1 MQIISYLI
9 GCVILAIMIP
19 LFIIPISDFID
30 IKLRL
35 NNKLK
40 EYPIIKSTKLI
51 KLKSR
56 LLEFTIVIDTNLLI
70 AEKLIGNEFEQD
82 MKNDI
87 KKYIE
92 DKFYDCYW
100 IVNPKYIEE

>member
-1 MQIISYLI
+1 MQIINYLI
-9 GCVILAIMIP
+9 GCVILTIIIP
-19 LFIIPISDFID
+19 LFVIPITDYIN

-40 EYPIIKSTKLI
+40 KYPIIKSTKLI

-70 AEKLIGNEFEQD
+70 AEKLIGNEIEQD

-87 KKYIE
+87 EKYIE
-92 DKFYDCYW
+92 DIFYDSYW